1 MLLVAGDTIDV
12 PQLGLESHLT
22 AEPEER
28 AAEGGPLEA
37 AERHLMR
44 QALEDSGWNVS
55 DAARR
60 LGVSREVLRYR
71 MRKHG
76 LVAPGR

>member
-1 MLLVAGDTIDV
+1 
-12 PQLGLESHLT
+12 
-22 AEPEER
+22 
-28 AAEGGPLEA
+28 
-37 AERHLMR
+37 MR

-76 LVAPGR
+76 LVPPGR